1 MKNKLI
7 WIDTLNKHMD
17 EIYEITDTGFCNRIR
32 TWDILY
38 FLNSKNDFKFDIE
51 MGESWWPELKE
62 VLKFPNTFLRN
73 ENITLDREKKIQ
85 NIILDSQIINEEFL
99 SNTNDFKLQDKN
111 YYVDVN
117 YSFVSQFLVQNNA
130 TNSGISSI
138 TFKDKNIK
146 EIIEKE
152 TKDLVGIHVRRG
164 RGVKYK
170 EKLDKI
176 PKDILEEYIKFHK
189 QFGEDT
195 YEYYMYDYIEDDVY
209 FKIIDETI
217 KLNPNQKFYL
227 SHDLSDDLMEYYEK
241 KYGDKII
248 TRKNF
253 YHLIDNF
260 EKTNLNH
267 IVDCID
273 LISLSNTKLVI
284 TSNHSTWSTF
294 ASDYKSNKKIQANSN
309 FDMEEYLNLYK
320 EIC

>member
-38 FLNSKNDFKFDIE
+38 FLNSKNNFKFDIE

-62 VLKFPNTFLRN
+62 VLEFPNTVLRS
-73 ENITLDREKKIQ
+73 ENIDLDRKEKIQ
-85 NIILDSQIINEEFL
+85 NIISDSQIIDEDFL
-99 SNTNDFKLQDKN
+99 LNSNDFKLEDKN
-111 YYVDVN
+111 YYVDVS
-117 YSFVSQFLVQNNA
+117 YSFASKFLVQHNA
-130 TNSGISSI
+130 TNSGISFI

-146 EIIEKE
+146 QTINREIE
-152 TKDLVGIHVRRG
+152 DLVGIHVRRG

-176 PKDILEEYIKFHK
+176 PKDIVEEYIKFHN
-189 QFGEDT
+189 QFGEST
-195 YEYYMYDYIEDDVY
+195 YEYYMYDYVEDDVY
-209 FKIIDETI
+209 FKIIDETL
-217 KLNPNQKFYL
+217 KQNPNQKFYL

-260 EKTNLNH
+260 ENTNLNH

-273 LISLSNTKLVI
+273 LICLSSTKLVI
-284 TSNHSTWSTF
+284 TSNHSTWSRF
-294 ASDYKSNKKIQANSN
+294 ASDYKSKKNIQANSD
-309 FDMEEYLNLYK
+309 FEMEEYLNLYK